1 MLALRCTRKLLDLIP
16 GIVEEPVASS
26 TLLGDWTANILFSRP
41 RVILL
46 VSEKTLLPV
55 VIPAAPMSGLLVR
68 FVEQLGFVLHDCH
81 VAKEDIMAELGEMIE
96 CHIGKTI
103 NRSVVRL
110 SDDYMW
116 RVESWLRE
124 PRPPSLETIAHRLA
138 GIPLKVYGYAT
149 AAEVSRALF
158 HEHANARRQ

>member
-16 GIVEEPVASS
+16 GIVEEPVAST

-55 VIPAAPMSGLLVR
+55 VIPAAPMSGLLLR
-68 FVEQLGFVLHDCH
+68 FVEQLGFMLHDCH
-81 VAKEDIMAELGEMIE
+81 VPKADIMAELGEMLE

-158 HEHANARRQ
+158 HEHANARR